1 MIANVIRANHRSN
14 KTIPTV
20 LIKNARS
27 ALSYG
32 FNIGKNLKIL
42 VNLSYKNM
50 VILYAHTRPSPM
62 NFENDSKCIR
72 HKFDSLIWCW

>member
-32 FNIGKNLKIL
+32 FMKNDI
-42 VNLSYKNM
+42 S
-50 VILYAHTRPSPM
+50 
-62 NFENDSKCIR
+62 D
-72 HKFDSLIWCW
+72 KFQV

>member
-32 FNIGKNLKIL
+32 FNIDESVI
-42 VNLSYKNM
+42 KNM
-50 VILYAHTRPSPM
+50 VIDACHL
-62 NFENDSKCIR
+62 
-72 HKFDSLIWCW
+72 